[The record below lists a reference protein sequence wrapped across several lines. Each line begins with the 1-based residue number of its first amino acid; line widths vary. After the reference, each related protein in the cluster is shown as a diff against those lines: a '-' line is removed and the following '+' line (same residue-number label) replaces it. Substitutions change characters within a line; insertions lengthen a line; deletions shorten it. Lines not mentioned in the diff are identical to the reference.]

1 MAIQDFGGRNEGQ
14 KYKSLLVWQILLRH
28 TDENHPLTAQKIVD
42 LLQDYGVSAGVHSVC
57 RDIKE
62 LQRLYEEEEE
72 EGFLCGERL
81 KYKIEYD
88 GSGERGYKI
97 TQRPCSLSDLQL
109 LVECV
114 CSSRFIT
121 KEQEK
126 RLLSALTEQCSEH
139 QEDELKRVSYLID
152 RVKNRNNRLS
162 EYVQTINRAIRNGN
176 KIKFRYM
183 KYTLQNRTEQTP
195 RRKGV
200 FYELSPFKIMVTDGN
215 FYLLAY
221 NGKKV
226 VNYRI
231 DRMSDVEELPEPRE
245 GDKVFEKVDLR
256 TYTKRVFSMYG
267 GEEKKVQIRFTNDL
281 LDTVIDR
288 FGADDV
294 FYTPTDDNHFTVS
307 AEVEVSNMF
316 YSWVCSFRKKA
327 TIVNPPEVVE
337 GFQQFLNDIQG
348 RYEKGDEICEEK
360 D

>member
-1 MAIQDFGGRNEGQ
+1 MAIQDLGGRNEGQ
-14 KYKSLLVWQILLRH
+14 KYKSLLVWQILLRY
-28 TDENHPLTAQKIVD
+28 TDENHPLSAKGIVKK
-42 LLQDYGVSAGVHSVC
+42 LMEDYGLASGVHSVC

-62 LQRLYEEEEE
+62 LQRLYEEDEE
-72 EGFLCGERL
+72 EGFLEGQRL
-81 KYKIEYD
+81 KYKIVYD

-97 TQRPCSLSDLQL
+97 VKRPCSLSDLQL

-121 KEQEK
+121 REQEK

-139 QEDELKRVSYLID
+139 QEGELKRVSYLID
-152 RVKNRNNRLS
+152 RVKNRNNRLPD
-162 EYVQTINRAIRNGN
+162 YVRIINRAILNN
-176 KIKFRYM
+176 HKIKFRYM

-195 RRKGV
+195 RRKGI

-245 GDKVFEKVDLR
+245 GDKVFEKIDLR

-316 YSWVCSFRKKA
+316 YSWICSFRKKA
-327 TIVNPPEVVE
+327 VILNPPEVVE

-348 RYEKGDEICEEK
+348 RYEQKG
-360 D
+360 